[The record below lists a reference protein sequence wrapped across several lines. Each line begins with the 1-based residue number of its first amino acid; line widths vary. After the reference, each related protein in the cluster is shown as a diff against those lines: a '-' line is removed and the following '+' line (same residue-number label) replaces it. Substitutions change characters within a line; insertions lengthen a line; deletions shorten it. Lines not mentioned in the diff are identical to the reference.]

1 MIKLMK
7 SLMMLSVGL
16 LLMLNH
22 AHAQVTD
29 AQDKKV
35 QWLFLVHG
43 DNAKIQK
50 VDGKL
55 QLVVSKTDMVTAFGD
70 RPVRQVHKM
79 TMTDL
84 NKLWSEGADSFKK
97 DPPNTGITFN
107 DESGVIVLTD
117 MTIDG
122 DQAIFTF
129 TMDDNTKDPFT
140 VGIKGRYSMVI
151 DNQHVL
157 KDEAKFEQ
165 DKRKRYWGRD

>member
-7 SLMMLSVGL
+7 SLLILSISL

-22 AHAQVTD
+22 AHAQATD

-55 QLVVSKTDMVTAFGD
+55 QLVVSKTDIVRAFGD
-70 RPVRQVHKM
+70 RPVRLVHKM

-84 NKLWSEGADSFKK
+84 NTMWSEGADSFKK

-107 DESGVIVLTD
+107 DETGVIMLTD
-117 MTIDG
+117 MTMDG

-140 VGIKGRYSMVI
+140 VGEKGRYSMVI
-151 DNQHVL
+151 DDAAEMAAAVGARGNTN
-157 KDEAKFEQ
+157 
-165 DKRKRYWGRD
+165 